1 MSCDIRSWGPSGW
14 NLLHC
19 VAAAYAAQPTEPQ
32 KANMLAFLHSL
43 GKVLPCGSCGAH
55 FTQGLREARLDSTA
69 AAPLQSK
76 QALFAWMVEQH
87 NRVNRQRSKPRRPRQ
102 NAGGGHPPTRECV
115 VVSHTKRFRSSVPCP
130 TKPLLASKVRRLA
143 RCH

>member
-19 VAAAYAAQPTEPQ
+19 VAAAYAAQPTDPQ

-76 QALFAWMVEQH
+76 QALFAWLVDQH
-87 NRVNRQRSKPRRPRQ
+87 NRVNRQRGKPQMSVEDAWKRAMHPVIEPTPTWLLCLLSVGITVLVMLYLMVVYLHRR
-102 NAGGGHPPTRECV
+102 
-115 VVSHTKRFRSSVPCP
+115 
-130 TKPLLASKVRRLA
+130 
-143 RCH
+143 RC